1 MKTRVRSGVGTT
13 EGFEVK
19 VGLHQGSA
27 LSPFLFNIVFDVLT
41 RGVRRGVPW
50 SMMYADD
57 VVLCGEMSEEVER
70 RLEEWRVALES
81 GGMRKPDKVGVYEM
95 YTPMTRT
102 GSSGKKSDWMER

>member
-1 MKTRVRSGVGTT
+1 MYRDVKTGVKSGVGTT

-57 VVLCGEMSEEVER
+57 VVLCGETSGEVER
-70 RLEEWRVALES
+70 RLEEWRVALVAAGERRS
-81 GGMRKPDKVGVYEM
+81 EDKPDKDGVYEM
-95 YTPMTRT
+95 YTP
-102 GSSGKKSDWMER
+102 GQ